1 MPEHTWARENFSCI
15 SPPMPIRIHELF
27 RRPNLFH
34 KSMIHCH
41 LKIWVILQCCSR
53 NLAIILRATPSAIYL
68 GQVYSTT
75 ATYSNVNNYLS
86 VDFKPV
92 SLWRNYF
99 FISVP
104 LVTQVILWK
113 IQGKNFY
120 FSFYSPLVHRLTSH
134 HAASRA
140 VQSS

>member
-75 ATYSNVNNYLS
+75 ATYSKVNNYLS

-92 SLWRNYF
+92 SLWRNYY

-113 IQGKNFY
+113 IQDKTFY

-134 HAASRA
+134 HTASRA